1 MEETVDMVSPIGVA
15 ARRLGQVGEPKRVRE
30 FADILVRTAAYD
42 RDKARRYRQPIE
54 APPEY
59 RAYAQALRSDGYVL
73 VPDYRPAEVCRDWA
87 KQLLAAI
94 PDPPPPAAE
103 DDSDD
108 YRVYEGSRKAD
119 LPSGGVVEWRN
130 IDGDDGKDHGIIC
143 LYHVEREFPEFVE
156 LRNDPFVA
164 SIISAACGH
173 ELPSRAYKCF
183 VNASAASTSGYH
195 VDQTS
200 EDQFKTFLFLT
211 DITEPEDG
219 AHSYVPGTHLPSL
232 RRYANYAYNFV
243 DPDQYPYAMPMQG
256 TRRPVDLLCP
266 AGTLAIVDITGS
278 HRALPQGP
286 GRTRVVLNNCY
297 DRFTYDDD

>member
-1 MEETVDMVSPIGVA
+1 MVSPIGVA
-15 ARRLGQVGEPKRVRE
+15 ARRLGQVGELKRVRE
-30 FADILVRTAAYD
+30 FADIMVRTAIYD
-42 RDKARRYRQPIE
+42 RDKARRHRQPIE
-54 APPEY
+54 APAEY

-73 VPDYRPAEVCRDWA
+73 IPDYRPPEVCREWA

-94 PDPPPPAAE
+94 PDPPPPATE
-103 DDSDD
+103 DESED
-108 YRVYEGSRKAD
+108 YRVYDGSRKAD
-119 LPSGGVVEWRN
+119 LPGGGVVEWRN
-130 IDGDDGKDHGIIC
+130 IDGDDGKDHGIVC
-143 LYHVEREFPEFVE
+143 LYHVEREFPEFAE
-156 LRNDPFVA
+156 LRHDPLVA

-211 DITEPEDG
+211 DVTEAVDG
-219 AHSYVPGTHLPSL
+219 AHSYVPGTHVPSL
-232 RRYANYAYNFV
+232 RRYVNYAYNFV
-243 DPDQYPYAMPMQG
+243 DPRQYPYAMSIQG
-256 TRRPVDLLCP
+256 TRRPVDLLCS

-297 DRFTYDDD
+297 DRFTYDDG